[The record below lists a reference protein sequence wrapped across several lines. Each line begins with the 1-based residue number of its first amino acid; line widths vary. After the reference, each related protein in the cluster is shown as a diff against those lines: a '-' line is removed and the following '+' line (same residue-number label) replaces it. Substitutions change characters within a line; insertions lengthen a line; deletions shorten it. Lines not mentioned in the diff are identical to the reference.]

1 MNDMWNE
8 LQRFRAYLLF
18 KMTETVNV
26 VTFQSLFNDMCFY
39 YAITMWTMILLDS
52 T

>member
-26 VTFQSLFNDMCFY
+26 VRLFNPYLMISAF
-39 YAITMWTMILLDS
+39 TMLLRCGQ
-52 T
+52 

>member
-26 VTFQSLFNDMCFY
+26 NELMRLFNPYLMICAF
-39 YAITMWTMILLDS
+39 TMLLRCGQ
-52 T
+52 